1 MLTQDIKRLLTKTT
15 EKFILKGYEL
25 RAYFIL
31 FMIVCSKPASVPSS
45 PVEGK
50 NQIMRTTSN
59 PFFVPMRKEPP
70 NYDDAVK
77 NLANKVHV
85 IHVVCLEQRLVF
97 QLLC

>member
-1 MLTQDIKRLLTKTT
+1 MYFF
-15 EKFILKGYEL
+15 FICP
-25 RAYFIL
+25 
-31 FMIVCSKPASVPSS
+31 CSKPASLPTS

-77 NLANKVHV
+77 NLANKVK
-85 IHVVCLEQRLVF
+85 
-97 QLLC
+97 QL